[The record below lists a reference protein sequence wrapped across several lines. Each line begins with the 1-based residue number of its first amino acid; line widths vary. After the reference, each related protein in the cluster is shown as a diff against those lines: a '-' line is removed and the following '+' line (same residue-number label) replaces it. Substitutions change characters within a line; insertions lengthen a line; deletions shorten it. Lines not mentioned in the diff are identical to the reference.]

1 MKKKTV
7 QLNKK
12 LIFSRTNIA
21 NLNPEEQESLAGG
34 AITGTQNTC
43 VVGACATGTQNTCV
57 LTACPSLPDANC
69 SVLCQSVVCSITKR
83 KVTPACL
90 PC

>member
-21 NLNPEEQESLAGG
+21 NLNAEEQESLAGG

-43 VVGACATGTQNTCV
+43 VLTACITGTRNTCV
-57 LTACPSLPDANC
+57 LAACGQATIKATCAAL
-69 SVLCQSVVCSITKR
+69 CSII
-83 KVTPACL
+83 ACARSAR
-90 PC
+90 